1 MKLKTTKKNKNKII
15 SLFLKVLIF
24 YLFSFHSHASAQNWK
39 PAQEGNKIILIRHS
53 LAPGGGDPTGFKIDD
68 CKTQRN
74 LNRAGINQS
83 KKIGKLF
90 KKNKVPIDQVLSS
103 QWCRCKDTAKYAFKS
118 YKEFTALNSTFQS
131 PYNKNEPKQL
141 KELYNFVKKWD
152 GDGKNLVLV
161 THYSIIT
168 AITTAVPSS
177 GEIIIADKNF
187 KVISTI
193 ATD

>member
-1 MKLKTTKKNKNKII
+1 MRNILVPRLLFFII
-15 SLFLKVLIF
+15 LFFSGALSL
-24 YLFSFHSHASAQNWK
+24 HASSDWNK
-39 PAQEGNKIILIRHS
+39 LTEGDKIILIRHS
-53 LAPGGGDPTGFKIDD
+53 IAPGSGDPIGFKIND
-68 CKTQRN
+68 CTTQRN
-74 LNRAGINQS
+74 LSKQGIKQS

-90 KKNKVPIDQVLSS
+90 KKNKVLIDQVLSS
-103 QWCRCKDTAKYAFKS
+103 QWCRCKDTAKYAFGD

-131 PYNKNEPKQL
+131 PYDKNETKQL